1 MKNKATNH
9 NNVIKNNVKLS
20 HERKTKKTKYSKIDK
35 NLSGV
40 KKDSIISEKKKP
52 PIKFKIFERRTA
64 DIDIKSQIQ
73 LHKKS

>member
-52 PIKFKIFERRTA
+52 PIKF
-64 DIDIKSQIQ
+64 
-73 LHKKS
+73 